1 MPSTSMWYKRPAQQ
15 SGSGSNLDDLD
26 FGKYRE
32 NDGKFDDDEDNF
44 GSSDVRINSSDD
56 DGFGR

>member
-1 MPSTSMWYKRPAQQ
+1 
-15 SGSGSNLDDLD
+15 LDDLD